1 MIESSTY
8 APIVTAPVDPTLP
21 TAQAQDNRPGHFAS
35 TFDGARLQAPPQ
47 VSTRNAWQDFDENW
61 LPSDDIKWDDRLA
74 SAPSGPA
81 QWQNSTRATFS
92 VQGNATLAFE
102 LRTDGARS
110 GAYPSSLNGVPGA
123 RVAPAPTAPGVSYAA
138 GTGVRSEQ
146 LPSWQRPVQRL
157 DGGDPFRARLSK
169 VDLKSQPPQTR
180 SIFDSILNQIIGGAT
195 KGKLIVKDGMLQG
208 ARQATIPAAGML
220 ESVPSR
226 GNLIDEWSRTAQNG
240 DADWNVF
247 MNEKVAAA
255 LDSVKTYVIAGLMS
269 EFVGKLRLL
278 PDADKLPALKC
289 ILRDPARNGVDA
301 VQGWADEIESF
312 FPEDQRDALKSLLR
326 DYKIIA

>member
-8 APIVTAPVDPTLP
+8 APTVTAPVDPTLP

-35 TFDGARLQAPPQ
+35 TFDGARLQAPQ

-74 SAPSGPA
+74 SAPLGRA
-81 QWQNSTRATFS
+81 QGQNSTHAAFS
-92 VQGNATLAFE
+92 LQGNAKLAVE
-102 LRTDGARS
+102 LWTGGARS
-110 GAYPSSLNGVPGA
+110 EAYPSSLNGVPGA
-123 RVAPAPTAPGVSYAA
+123 GVASAPTAPGVSYAA
-138 GTGVRSEQ
+138 RTGVRPGPMQ
-146 LPSWQRPVQRL
+146 SWQRPVDRA
-157 DGGDPFRARLSK
+157 DGGDPFRACSSK

-195 KGKLIVKDGMLQG
+195 KGKLIVKDGVLQR

-220 ESVPSR
+220 ESVPSG

-240 DADWNVF
+240 DAAWNAF

-255 LDSVKTYVIAGLMS
+255 LDSVRPYVTAGLMS

-289 ILRDPARNGVDA
+289 ILKDSARKGVDA